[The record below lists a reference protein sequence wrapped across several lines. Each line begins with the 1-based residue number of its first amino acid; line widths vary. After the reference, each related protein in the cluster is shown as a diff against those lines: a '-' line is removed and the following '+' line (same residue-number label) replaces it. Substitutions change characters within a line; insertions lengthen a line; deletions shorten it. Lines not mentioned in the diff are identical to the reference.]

1 MKKGYKGIAIL
12 LSAVMVSTS
21 VNLLTKAADDKPIPP
36 KIVSFAELPA
46 DVLEQTVY
54 VGDDISSV
62 ILPASLTATVE
73 TTKKVETKKEIKKEP
88 VVVPETTETQN
99 PEMVV
104 PKGEKTVTPGET
116 GTTPETPAPA
126 GSESGETTEIPA
138 ANPASEQPTQAPGA
152 TPETPAADP
161 ASEQPAQAPETAPET
176 PAADPVPEQPAVV
189 PETTPEVPETP
200 ASSGEGEGEPQ
211 PAPEQTPAPETPA
224 QEPES
229 GGESGEASEGGES
242 ARAILDSL
250 FPATKVYAAEYENP
264 SDGETQ
270 YETVTEMVTST
281 EETAISV
288 TWKIEVL
295 KSSGIKFSSDIAGNK
310 FVFAP
315 EISSD
320 YKVSAALPKIVVT
333 VAEKKDKVDNST
345 ADKAAKEKADELKEK
360 ELKEKELRE
369 KELKKKELKEKE
381 LKEKEEKEKEKK
393 VETPAFSKAETV
405 GDYYISVDAPA
416 GVFPEGTTVS
426 VNVVSNSASL
436 IEGQVDG
443 DRTIEDIVT
452 FDISFWHDGKEIE
465 PENGKVN
472 VSIALASE
480 MKEAL
485 KSEDTQLQVF
495 HIDDDNRNVEEVA
508 CTTNGEEVMF
518 SAESFSRYVLVTSSG
533 AAKKKL
539 DTPTNLNW
547 DTSQA
552 LTLKWDAV
560 TNAGNYIVQIRVGT
574 NTQAETV
581 ITSATSVD
589 LVQTINNLENKNQA
603 SYNGEAVYA
612 CVKAQAVST
621 GKSYLYYDS
630 DFCAEVSKT
639 YTSTSS
645 KTKLATPDKVSWVD
659 GQALTLS
666 WDPVQNASQYEVKF
680 SVEGHNWTAT
690 TTSTTTKIDLV
701 EQITL
706 YENKYQQDYNTKNVS
721 VQVKAQVDSSG
732 KGAGLLFYDS
742 DYCPQVSKT
751 YNRQNGKIKL
761 ATPDNVRWLLDNVLT
776 LAWDPVPNASQYVVE
791 MQVGDNT
798 WVAKETTKNTTLDLV
813 ELVNKYE
820 NLHQQEYAGQAI
832 KAKVKA
838 QADQTLTTTSLVYYD
853 SDFSPMVTKDYSRP
867 AALVTDS
874 RLGIARND
882 SLLRILEASLSSAQ
896 KTAAS
901 GKELEF
907 DFTYSSGSIPT
918 DAASAFNYF
927 AGQNKY
933 AVGETFDLSLTVKAD
948 DVSIGSISQT
958 NSEIPIAVKIPA
970 NIQNNGRVFVILGYH
985 GGVLFQAGAGS
996 GTDVLIRTKQFSP
1009 YAILYYDPPANN
1021 NNNNNNNDDNKSSS
1035 SSSSSSST
1043 SDGIWRPTT
1052 PDEIKRAAVVG
1063 KEQHAPYYDG
1073 ASGYGVTIKNVM
1085 QGPLCFVSF
1094 EAVLQGYTIARTYD
1108 FWPNGQKVRSANKEI
1123 TITLNIP
1130 AALQKA
1136 DRDFRMI
1143 CVTTGGLPIVLQDLD
1158 NNPATITI
1166 KTDKFYAFALVFK
1179 DGVKNQPAPTQTTK
1193 KTTTKKKK
1201 K

>member
-126 GSESGETTEIPA
+126 GSESGETTETPA

-161 ASEQPAQAPETAPET
+161 ASEQPAQAPETSPET
-176 PAADPVPEQPAVV
+176 PAADPVPEQPAIV

-200 ASSGEGEGEPQ
+200 ASSDEGEGEPQ

-360 ELKEKELRE
+360 ELKEKELKE
-369 KELKKKELKEKE
+369 KELKEKELKEKE

-480 MKEAL
+480 MKETL

-547 DTSQA
+547 DTSQVLA
-552 LTLKWDAV
+552 LSWDAV
-560 TNAGNYIVQIRVGT
+560 TNADKYIVQIKVGT
-574 NTQAETV
+574 NAVTETV
-581 ITSATSVD
+581 ITSATTVD
-589 LVQTINNLENKNQA
+589 LVQTINNLENTHQT
-603 SYNGEAVYA
+603 SFNGEAVYA
-612 CVKAQAVST
+612 SVKAQADST

-630 DFCAEVSKT
+630 DFSAEVSKT
-639 YTSTSS
+639 YTNASS
-645 KTKLATPDKVSWVD
+645 KKKLDTPDKVSWVD
-659 GQALTLS
+659 GQILTLS
-666 WDPVQNASQYEVKF
+666 WEPVQNASQYEVKF
-680 SVEGHNWTAT
+680 SVEGYNWTAT
-690 TTSTTTKIDLV
+690 AATTTTNIELV
-701 EQITL
+701 EYITR
-706 YENKYQQDYNTKNVS
+706 YENKYQQDYNGKNVT

-732 KGAGLLFYDS
+732 KGSSLLFYDS
-742 DYCPQVSKT
+742 DYSPQVSKT
-751 YNRQNGKIKL
+751 YVRQNGKTKL
-761 ATPDNVRWLLDNVLT
+761 ATPANVRWLLDGVLT

-791 MQVGDNT
+791 VQVADNT
-798 WVAKETTKNTTLDLV
+798 WVAKETTKNNYLDLV
-813 ELVNKYE
+813 ELINKYE
-820 NLHQQEYAGQAI
+820 NLHQEEYAGQAI

-838 QADQTLTTTSLVYYD
+838 QADQTLTTTSLLFYD
-853 SDFSPMVTKDYSRP
+853 SDFSPVVTKDYSRP
-867 AALVTDS
+867 AAIVSDS
-874 RLGIARND
+874 RLGIAKND
-882 SLLRILEASLSSAQ
+882 SLLRVLEASLTSDQKSS
-896 KTAAS
+896 AS
-901 GKELEF
+901 GKQLEF
-907 DFTYSSGSIPT
+907 DFNFISGVST
-918 DAASAFNYF
+918 DAATVFNFF
-927 AGQNKY
+927 ATQNKY
-933 AVGETFDLSLTVKAD
+933 KVGETFDLSLRVKAD
-948 DVSIGSISQT
+948 GTDIGSITQT
-958 NSEIPIAVKIPA
+958 NSEIPIAVSIPA
-970 NIQNNGRVFVILGYH
+970 NLQYNGRTFVILGYH
-985 GGVLFQAGAGS
+985 GGVLFVAGTGS

-1021 NNNNNNNDDNKSSS
+1021 NNDNNDNKSSS

-1063 KEQHAPYYDG
+1063 KEQYAPYYDG